1 MKKQL
6 LSTVFCIAALAAI
19 NTRSHA
25 QGTVIYNWDFNGMDS
40 SVHTPSYTASGAGS
54 ASYQYWASYTDFT
67 TGTPLNL
74 KSGDYPGSCIRFR
87 NPSDSVIFHVPTT
100 GYHHIQFSYAE
111 QRTNSGSQSNSVMFT
126 TDGTHYQ
133 SATIA
138 DPAIADSANYTVDS
152 LDVVVDTTSNIS
164 WELHTFTFT
173 ADTAAI
179 NNNPNFAIAIVFNDG
194 PTLTSGN
201 DRFDNITLKG
211 DLLGTSSS
219 ASVASVG
226 NTTSYELYPNP
237 VSGSLA
243 IHTATAAQRAVII
256 TNMLGQKVYEG
267 AEKDAEF
274 SVNTSSLISGN
285 YLITIREN
293 SNVETMRFVKQ

>member
-6 LSTVFCIAALAAI
+6 LSSVFCVAALACI
-19 NTRSHA
+19 NTSSRA

-40 SVHTPSYTASGAGS
+40 SVHAPSYTATGAGS
-54 ASYQYWASYTDFT
+54 AGYQYWAAYTDFT

-87 NPSDSVIFHVPTT
+87 NPSDSVIFNVPTT

-111 QRTNSGSQSNSVMFT
+111 QRTGSGSQSNSVMFT

-133 SATIA
+133 SASVA

-152 LDVVVDTTSNIS
+152 IDVVVDTTSNVS

-194 PTLTSGN
+194 PTGTSGN

-219 ASVASVG
+219 TSVASVG

-243 IHTATAAQRAVII
+243 IHTTTAAQRTVII

-267 AEKDAEF
+267 TEKDAEF
-274 SVNTSSLISGN
+274 SVNTTALISGN
-285 YLITIREN
+285 YLVTIRDN
-293 SNVETMRFVKQ
+293 SDVQTMRFVKQ

>member
-6 LSTVFCIAALAAI
+6 LSTVFCVAALAGI
-19 NTRSHA
+19 NTSSRA
-25 QGTVIYNWDFNGMDS
+25 QATVIYNWDFNGMDS
-40 SVHTPSYTASGAGS
+40 SIHSPSYTAPGAGS
-54 ASYQYWASYTDFT
+54 AGYQYWAAYTDFT
-67 TGTPLNL
+67 TGTSLNVMT
-74 KSGDYPGSCIRFR
+74 GDTAGSCIRFR
-87 NPSDSVIFHVPTT
+87 NPSDSVIFHMPTT

-111 QRTNSGSQSNSVMFT
+111 QRTGSGSQSNSIMFT

-138 DPAIADSANYTVDS
+138 DPAVADSANYTVDS
-152 LDVVVDTTSNIS
+152 VDLIPGVS

-194 PTLTSGN
+194 PTRTSGN

-211 DLLGTSSS
+211 DLLGSSS
-219 ASVASVG
+219 TSVTTVG
-226 NTTSYELYPNP
+226 NAATYEVYPNP
-237 VSGSLA
+237 VSGSLT
-243 IHTATAAQRAVII
+243 IHTATAVQRTVII
-256 TNMLGQKVYEG
+256 SNMLGQKVYEG
-267 AEKDAEF
+267 TAQDAEF
-274 SVNTSSLISGN
+274 SINTKGVISGN

-293 SNVETMRFVKQ
+293 NGVQTMRFTKQ

>member
-6 LSTVFCIAALAAI
+6 LSTVFCVAALAGI
-19 NTRSHA
+19 NTSSRA
-25 QGTVIYNWDFNGMDS
+25 QATVIYNWDFNGMDS
-40 SVHTPSYTASGAGS
+40 SIHSPSYTAPGAGS
-54 ASYQYWASYTDFT
+54 AGYQYWAAYTDFT
-67 TGTPLNL
+67 TGTSLNVMT
-74 KSGDYPGSCIRFR
+74 GDTAGSCIRFR
-87 NPSDSVIFHVPTT
+87 NPSDSVIFHMPTT

-111 QRTNSGSQSNSVMFT
+111 QRTGSGSQSNSIMFT

-138 DPAIADSANYTVDS
+138 DPAVADSANYTVDS
-152 LDVVVDTTSNIS
+152 VALIPGVS

-194 PTLTSGN
+194 PTGTSGN

-219 ASVASVG
+219 TSVASVA
-226 NTTSYELYPNP
+226 NATSYELYPNP

-243 IHTATAAQRAVII
+243 IRTATAAQRTVII
-256 TNMLGQKVYEG
+256 TNMLGQKVYEST
-267 AEKDAEF
+267 EKDAEF
-274 SVNTSSLISGN
+274 SVNTASLISGN
-285 YLITIREN
+285 YLITIRDN
-293 SNVETMRFVKQ
+293 SNVETMRFVKK